1 MTKPLIAAAALLALR
16 LGAAQVPR
24 LAHAKSCQDSFGNNA
39 CRCMFK
45 AEGDALEI
53 CVQAISPG
61 SGGKFDLA
69 VGEGIATLLQ
79 CMCEATGG
87 FEKPKF
93 DDANE
98 RFLCGNSEFGDA
110 ARGKIEGN
118 GGKIT
123 KGQYLFNDDLDTSFV
138 FECRLDPTCGP

>member
-1 MTKPLIAAAALLALR
+1 MRKPLIAAALFALPLV
-16 LGAAQVPR
+16 AAHVPR
-24 LAHAKSCQDSFGNNA
+24 LAHAESCQDSFGNNA
-39 CRCMFK
+39 YRCQFK
-45 AEGDALEI
+45 AEGDAVEI

-69 VGEGIATLLQ
+69 VGEGIATVLQ

-93 DDANE
+93 DDAKE
-98 RFLCGNSEFGDA
+98 RFLCGNSQFGDA

-138 FECRLDPTCGP
+138 FECRLDPTCAP